1 MSAKVAELVNP
12 EVHIKAP
19 PLDEASFERIAELR
33 NLLVDEPLY
42 QEYSE
47 WCNDEQLQRFLT
59 ARQNRLPQAKDLTLA
74 ALKWRKTRIP
84 PEGITA
90 INDWQTIM
98 KRQSE
103 TGSMFISGFDQ
114 YNRPIIILDNSVQNS
129 SNYDESLTFVA
140 FSLDQAVDIMPPTVD
155 KYLVFFNLK
164 NFSLFNCPP
173 VKSCSETVFMLS
185 NGYPERLGHLIVYKP
200 PFVLWSVYNAFK
212 VRVNV

>member
-1 MSAKVAELVNP
+1 MNAKVVELVNP

-19 PLDEASFERIAELR
+19 PIDEASSERIAELR

-42 QEYSE
+42 QEYSV
-47 WCNDEQLQRFLT
+47 WCSDEQLQRFLT
-59 ARQNRLPQAKDLTLA
+59 ARQNRIPQAKDLTLA

-90 INDWQTIM
+90 LPDWQVTM

-103 TGSMFISGFDQ
+103 TGKIFISGVDQ
-114 YNRPIIILDNSVQNS
+114 YNRPVIVMDNSVQNS
-129 SNYDESLTFVA
+129 TDYEEIQTFVA
-140 FSLDQAVDIMPPTVD
+140 FSLDQAVDIMSPTVD

-212 VRVNV
+212 VRVSV